1 MARVQNCPEI
11 TILTSQL
18 SPGQGQVELGE
29 RGGWVSR
36 GGQGG
41 RCGWGDHLSGSSG
54 IKFNVA
60 VKESVTRHKE
70 KVQCCPG
77 S

>member
-29 RGGWVSR
+29 RGGWVI
-36 GGQGG
+36 GE
-41 RCGWGDHLSGSSG
+41 
-54 IKFNVA
+54 VA
-60 VKESVTRHKE
+60 VVRVVGVVGVITCQGPVVSNSTW
-70 KVQCCPG
+70 Q
-77 S
+77 